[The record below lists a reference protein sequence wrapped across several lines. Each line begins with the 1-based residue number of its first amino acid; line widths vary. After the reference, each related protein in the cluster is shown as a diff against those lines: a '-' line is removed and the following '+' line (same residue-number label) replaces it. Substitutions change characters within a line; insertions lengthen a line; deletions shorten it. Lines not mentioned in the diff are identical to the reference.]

1 MLLTW
6 PILGRVVSVI
16 FAFKQ
21 PPPPHTVPSVQH
33 LLPGYCHLLLP
44 GYPVIFL
51 SQICDLPTAD
61 HTLYNKRK
69 KKTDEVMVEKR
80 EVSGDLQQCFLQ
92 HLHRQHRKES
102 EQWVVG
108 EHNIALPLYQSI
120 FPTLPIIRA
129 VVQ

>member
-6 PILGRVVSVI
+6 PILGRAVSVS

-21 PPPPHTVPSVQH
+21 PPAPYTVPSVQH

-44 GYPVIFL
+44 GCPGIFL

-69 KKTDEVMVEKR
+69 KETDEVTAEKR
-80 EVSGDLQQCFLQ
+80 EVSRGLQHCFFQ
-92 HLHRQHRKES
+92 HLHRQHKEES
-102 EQWVVG
+102 EQ
-108 EHNIALPLYQSI
+108 
-120 FPTLPIIRA
+120 
-129 VVQ
+129 